1 MGVAMQWDDR
11 IGRRLK
17 LRDLHIFMSVAQ
29 HGSMGKAARELAVSQ
44 PVVSKTISDLERTLK
59 VRLVDRTA
67 QGVEPTLYGGAL
79 LRWGTVVFDD
89 LRRSV
94 QEIEFLADPTG
105 GEVRIASAETLNA
118 SFVPAV
124 IDRITRQFPRL
135 LFHVLQAQQ
144 WEDLYKMLRER
155 TVDLAISHL
164 MAPIEH
170 EDLEI
175 DVLFSDSISI
185 VATPDSKWGRRRKIE
200 LAELV
205 DEPWCLPIEGT
216 FAAAVIARAFREKG
230 LAMPR
235 AVRTSSIQLL
245 QGMAVSGRVLSFASR
260 TRLRFSGNALGLK
273 AIPVDLRIP
282 YGSVVIATLKNRTI
296 GPGTQRFV
304 EGAREVAKLLA
315 ER

>member
-1 MGVAMQWDDR
+1 MQWDDR

-17 LRDLHIFMSVAQ
+17 LRDLHVFMSVAQ
-29 HGSMGKAARELAVSQ
+29 HGSMGRAARHLAVSQ

-135 LFHVLQAQQ
+135 LFHVVQAQKF
-144 WEDLYKMLRER
+144 EDPYKMLRER
-155 TVDLAISHL
+155 TVDLAISYSTE
-164 MAPIEH
+164 PIEH
-170 EDLEI
+170 EDLET

-185 VATPDSKWGRRRKIE
+185 VAAPDSKWGRRRKIE

-216 FAAAVIARAFREKG
+216 LAAAVIARAFRERG
-230 LAMPR
+230 LPMPR
-235 AVRTSSIQLL
+235 AIVKTSSIQLL
-245 QGMAVSGRVLSFASR
+245 HGMAVTGRVLSFASR
-260 TRLRFSGNALGLK
+260 TRLRLGGNALGLK
-273 AIPVDLRIP
+273 AIPVDLHIS
-282 YGSVVIATLKNRTI
+282 YGSIVIATLKNRTV
-296 GPGTQRFV
+296 GPGTQRFI

-315 ER
+315 KG